1 MIGQKQTVPILG
13 KDSITPDNL
22 SISDRSSF
30 FTAKS
35 DKTPIPMH
43 LQDLHFRFIK
53 VRARGKEAVELG
65 WQKVRNYSSNSPEF
79 LKWIKEGGN
88 YGVTCPSGFCVFVDA
103 DTTTIQETLEN
114 KLPLTFRYSTGKDGH
129 FQYVY
134 FIEDQPIGCIPLE
147 DGAYLKGKGGYALG
161 PGSVHPNGT
170 VYGFREIRDVP
181 VAIVKKSEL
190 MDALKPFLLK
200 PPQQAAIR
208 ETIRERTKKVSPEQI
223 QTVAS
228 NLKTAWK
235 KADHK
240 RHTLTLALIGACER
254 SGWSQSDV
262 QTLINRLILTT
273 GKGREHA
280 DQVKYSYGKSGKTY
294 GFPALRALLEEL
306 K

>member
-1 MIGQKQTVPILG
+1 MIGQEPNGPILG
-13 KDSITPDNL
+13 KDSNTSNNL
-22 SISDRSSF
+22 SVS
-30 FTAKS
+30 TQ
-35 DKTPIPMH
+35 
-43 LQDLHFRFIK
+43 LQDFHFRFIK
-53 VRARGKEAVELG
+53 VRSHGKEALEAG
-65 WQKVRNYSSNSPEF
+65 WQQVKNYSWNDPDIIN
-79 LKWIKEGGN
+79 WIRTGGN
-88 YGVTCPSGFCVFVDA
+88 YGVTCPSGFCCFVDA
-103 DTTTIQETLEN
+103 DTVEIQE
-114 KLPLTFRYSTGKDGH
+114 KLDNSLPVTFRYSTGKERH
-129 FQYVY
+129 YQYV
-134 FIEDQPIGCIPLE
+134 FFLEDTPIGCIPLE
-147 DGAYLKGKGGYALG
+147 GGAYIKGKGGYALG
-161 PGSVHPNGT
+161 PGSIHPNGAI
-170 VYGFREIRDVP
+170 YGSREIRDVP

-208 ETIRERTKKVSPEQI
+208 ETIRERTEKVSPEQI

-228 NLKTAWK
+228 DLKTAWK

-280 DQVKYSYGKSGKTY
+280 SQVKYSYGKSGKTY
-294 GFPALRALLEEL
+294 GFPALRALLEDL